1 MMESRSGTGVAPSP
15 SPRRGR
21 PRKAETDQAILAA
34 ASELLLAGGYG
45 CLSMEAVAARSGI
58 TKPTLYRRWPSKAAL
73 VADAFTA
80 GLSVGAA
87 SPARGG
93 PLTDSGDIARDLSD
107 WFDAFVRI
115 AADPHNAAL
124 IRALIAAAGENPGE
138 AEPFFELLIGPSQ
151 RHMAARLQAADAAG
165 QLRQNLDFE
174 ALIDVLF
181 GWVLVQLFT
190 GRVDTAPRRARGLL
204 EIVLHGACADGAST

>member
-1 MMESRSGTGVAPSP
+1 MMERRSGTGVAASP

-21 PRKAETDQAILAA
+21 PRKAETDRAILAA
-34 ASELLLAGGYG
+34 ACELLLAGGYG
-45 CLSMEAVAARSGI
+45 RLSMEAVAARSGI

-80 GLSVGAA
+80 GLSVGEA
-87 SPARGG
+87 SPARG

-107 WFDAFVRI
+107 WFDAFARI
-115 AADPHNAAL
+115 AADPRNAAL

-138 AEPFFELLIGPSQ
+138 AEPFFELLIGPSR
-151 RHMAARLQAADAAG
+151 RHLAARLQAADAAG

-174 ALIDVLF
+174 SLIDMLF
-181 GWVLVQLFT
+181 GSVLVQLFT

-204 EIVLHGACADGAST
+204 DIVLHGARADGASR

>member
-1 MMESRSGTGVAPSP
+1 MMESRSRTVAAPSP
-15 SPRRGR
+15 SRRRGR

-34 ASELLLAGGYG
+34 ACEQLLAGGYG
-45 CLSMEAVAARSGI
+45 SLSMEGVAARSEI

-80 GLSVGAA
+80 GLSVGEA
-87 SPARGG
+87 SPALG

-151 RHMAARLQAADAAG
+151 RHLAARLQAADAAG

-181 GWVLVQLFT
+181 GWVLIQLFT